1 MQAPRAAGI
10 AEQIIAQ
17 TQREGLSEELARSRV
32 FMVDRFGLLTDGM
45 PNLLPFQTKLVQKR
59 ENLKNWDTDNEVL
72 SLLDVVR
79 NVKPDILIGVSG
91 QTGLFTE
98 EIIREMH
105 KHCERPIVMPLS
117 NPTSRV
123 EATPQDIIAWT
134 EGKALVATG
143 SPFDPVLWKD
153 KLYPIAQ
160 CNNSYIFPGIGLGV
174 IASGCV
180 THHRRN
186 ADVRERNAGRSLTA
200 GE

>member
-1 MQAPRAAGI
+1 M
-10 AEQIIAQ
+10 
-17 TQREGLSEELARSRV
+17 
-32 FMVDRFGLLTDGM
+32 
-45 PNLLPFQTKLVQKR
+45 QKR

-105 KHCERPIVMPLS
+105 KHCARPIVMPLS

-134 EGKALVATG
+134 EGNALVATG
-143 SPFDPVLWKD
+143 SPFDPVIWKD
-153 KLYPIAQ
+153 KTLPHRSVQ
-160 CNNSYIFPGIGLGV
+160 QLLHLPGYWPGGDCLRRV
-174 IASGCV
+174 A
-180 THHRRN
+180 HHR
-186 ADVRERNAGRSLTA
+186 
-200 GE
+200 